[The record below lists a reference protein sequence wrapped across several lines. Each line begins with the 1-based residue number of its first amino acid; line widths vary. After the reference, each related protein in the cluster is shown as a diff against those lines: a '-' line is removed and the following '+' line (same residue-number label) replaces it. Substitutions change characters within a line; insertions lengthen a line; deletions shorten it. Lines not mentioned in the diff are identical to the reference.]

1 MASQT
6 SAYATRPL
14 RTALAPRRRRR
25 ILAQQPG
32 TGSER
37 TRSASQAERRS
48 EREELTLKLMALVR
62 RVAREMRD
70 HLPAHVD
77 VDDLMSAGTVG
88 LLEAMKRFESGKR
101 VKIETY
107 ARYRIRGAILDAL
120 RELDPASR
128 DMRRKHKHAEH
139 VFHQLNNRL
148 GRPATDG
155 EMAEA
160 MHVSLKEWYRAV
172 NEFRSLGVE
181 WLRPTLMPN
190 PQCLDENDLPATGQ
204 RDPFDLCYR
213 QEQRDFLNRALT
225 TVSERDR
232 EVLSL
237 YYEHNLTMK
246 QIAERLGVDES
257 RISQIHSATLSRLR
271 TRVRA
276 MVGRGVL
283 PAAAKA
289 CAGACSANRDATAAS

>member
-1 MASQT
+1 MASQIL
-6 SAYATRPL
+6 ANAVPA
-14 RTALAPRRRRR
+14 RTEPRARRRKR
-25 ILAQQPG
+25 IAAQRYRARNEAAAASLAAQRGRQ
-32 TGSER
+32 
-37 TRSASQAERRS
+37 
-48 EREELTLKLMALVR
+48 REELTLKLMGLVR

-88 LLEAMKRFESGKR
+88 LLEAVKRFESGKR

-120 RELDPASR
+120 RHLDPASR
-128 DMRRKHKHAEH
+128 DMRRKHKHAER
-139 VFHQLNNRL
+139 VFRTLSNRL
-148 GRPATDG
+148 GRPAGDG

-160 MHVSLKEWYRAV
+160 MHLSLKDWYEAV

-181 WLRPTLMPN
+181 WLRPALMPN
-190 PQCLDENDLPATGQ
+190 LQFPNENDLPATGQ
-204 RDPFDLCYR
+204 RDAFELCYR

-225 TVSERDR
+225 TISERDR

-246 QIAERLGVDES
+246 QIADRLGVDES

-271 TRVRA
+271 NRVRA
-276 MVGRGVL
+276 MVRPPVP
-283 PAAAKA
+283 PAAPVA
-289 CAGACSANRDATAAS
+289 

>member
-1 MASQT
+1 MASQPPANGVRT
-6 SAYATRPL
+6 SRKLSARHRQTPTTAPRLQTSKKAA
-14 RTALAPRRRRR
+14 RTSPAERRRR
-25 ILAQQPG
+25 
-32 TGSER
+32 
-37 TRSASQAERRS
+37 
-48 EREELTLKLMALVR
+48 EREELTLKLIGLVR

-88 LLEAMKRFESGKR
+88 LLEAVKRFESGKR

-120 RELDPASR
+120 RDLDPASR
-128 DMRRKHKHAEH
+128 DMRRKHKHAER
-139 VFHQLNNRL
+139 VFHELSNRL

-155 EMAEA
+155 EMAESLH
-160 MHVSLKEWYRAV
+160 MSLKQWYAMV

-190 PQCLDENDLPATGQ
+190 MQVLSGEDLPATGQ

-225 TVSERDR
+225 TISERDR

-246 QIAERLGVDES
+246 QIADRLGVDES
-257 RISQIHSATLSRLR
+257 RVSQIHSATVSRLR
-271 TRVRA
+271 NRVQA
-276 MVGRGVL
+276 MVRPQL
-283 PAAAKA
+283 S
-289 CAGACSANRDATAAS
+289 SARTAA

>member
-6 SAYATRPL
+6 SACAVRSS
-14 RTALAPRRRRR
+14 RTTLAPRRRGRT
-25 ILAQQPG
+25 LAQRPPASSEG
-32 TGSER
+32 TR
-37 TRSASQAERRS
+37 AALQDERRR
-48 EREELTLKLMALVR
+48 EREELTLKLMGLVR

-88 LLEAMKRFESGKR
+88 LLEAVKRFESGKR

-120 RELDPASR
+120 RDLDPASR
-128 DMRRKHKHAEH
+128 DMRRKHKHAEN
-139 VFHQLNNRL
+139 VFRALSNRL
-148 GRPATDG
+148 GRPATNG

-160 MHVSLKEWYRAV
+160 MHLSLKGWYETV
-172 NEFRSLGVE
+172 NEFRSLGVD
-181 WLRPTLMPN
+181 WLRPNIMPDFQYPDQN
-190 PQCLDENDLPATGQ
+190 NLPATGQ
-204 RDPFDLCYR
+204 RDAFELCYR

-225 TVSERDR
+225 TISERDR

-246 QIAERLGVDES
+246 QIADRLGVDES

-271 TRVRA
+271 NRVRA
-276 MVGRGVL
+276 MVHRPV
-283 PAAAKA
+283 AAAR
-289 CAGACSANRDATAAS
+289 SAA

>member
-6 SAYATRPL
+6 SASAVRAS
-14 RTALAPRRRRR
+14 RTVPAPRRQRRTDPQRLRTSKKAARPCLAEQRRR
-25 ILAQQPG
+25 
-32 TGSER
+32 
-37 TRSASQAERRS
+37 
-48 EREELTLKLMALVR
+48 EREELTLKLMGLVR

-88 LLEAMKRFESGKR
+88 LLEAVKRFESGKR

-120 RELDPASR
+120 RDLDPASR
-128 DMRRKHKHAEH
+128 DMRRKHKHAERM
-139 VFHQLNNRL
+139 FHQLSNRL
-148 GRPATDG
+148 ARPASDG

-160 MHVSLKEWYRAV
+160 MHLSLKEWYVTV

-181 WLRPTLMPN
+181 WLRPRLMPN
-190 PQCLDENDLPATGQ
+190 MQCTDENELPATGQ
-204 RDPFDLCYR
+204 RDPFELCYR

-237 YYEHNLTMK
+237 YYEQNLTMK
-246 QIAERLGVDES
+246 QIADRLGVDES
-257 RISQIHSATLSRLR
+257 RVSQIHSATVSRLR
-271 TRVRA
+271 NRVQAMVRA
-276 MVGRGVL
+276 PLLG
-283 PAAAKA
+283 
-289 CAGACSANRDATAAS
+289 SARTAA

>member
-1 MASQT
+1 M
-6 SAYATRPL
+6 
-14 RTALAPRRRRR
+14 
-25 ILAQQPG
+25 
-32 TGSER
+32 
-37 TRSASQAERRS
+37 
-48 EREELTLKLMALVR
+48 
-62 RVAREMRD
+62 
-70 HLPAHVD
+70 
-77 VDDLMSAGTVG
+77 DDLMSAGTVG
-88 LLEAMKRFESGKR
+88 LLEAVKRFESGKR

-120 RELDPASR
+120 RDLDPASR

-139 VFHQLNNRL
+139 VFHEVTNRL

-160 MHVSLKEWYRAV
+160 MHLSLKEWYATV

-190 PQCLDENDLPATGQ
+190 LQCMDENDLPATGQ
-204 RDPFDLCYR
+204 RDPLELCYR

-237 YYEHNLTMK
+237 YYEHNFTMK
-246 QIAERLGVDES
+246 QIADRLGVDES
-257 RISQIHSATLSRLR
+257 RVSQIHSATVNRLR
-271 TRVRA
+271 HRVQA
-276 MVGRGVL
+276 MVRPALPRGAV
-283 PAAAKA
+283 A
-289 CAGACSANRDATAAS
+289 